1 MNKKGFTLVELLA
14 VICILGVLGTI
25 GIAST
30 RMYIVQSR
38 KKSYKMMSQSI
49 YEATMNCIIQNK
61 CQAPTTDKVVINT
74 SFLIDN
80 GYIKELKNPISNNEP
95 CKGKITITNESNNI
109 VSEYQKYKYNVELIC
124 DGVAK
129 NTLSW
134 PDEKSKETPLKD
146 IGIK

>member
-61 CQAPTTDKVVINT
+61 CQAPTTDAVKIDT
-74 SFLIDN
+74 GFLIDN
-80 GYIKELKNPISNNEP
+80 GYIKELKNPISNNKP
-95 CKGKITITNESNNI
+95 CSGTIIITNESNI
-109 VSEYQKYKYNVELIC
+109 VSEYQKYKYEVELTC

-129 NTLSW
+129 NKLSW

>member
-1 MNKKGFTLVELLA
+1 MNKKGFTLIELLA

-61 CQAPTTDKVVINT
+61 CQAPTTDNVVIYT
-74 SFLIDN
+74 RFLIDN
-80 GYIKELKNPISNNEP
+80 GYIKELKNPISNNKP
-95 CKGKITITNESNNI
+95 CSGKITITNESNNI
-109 VSEYQKYKYNVELIC
+109 VSEYQKYKYEVELNC

-129 NTLSW
+129 KTLT
-134 PDEKSKETPLKD
+134 ENSKETPLKD